1 MIKETLK
8 KISAIFLGLIFIFI
22 GYSLSITSAGILLKS
37 ANIDNALIGI
47 VTSAF
52 YVGAIFSAIIGYK
65 FVSVYGYSKS
75 YAIFT
80 SFFAI
85 SAMLHNFSN
94 TLIYWVI
101 LRFMLGFSYYSI
113 VMVVESWINLCSQN
127 EIRSR
132 ILSFYEGTYY
142 LAFAIGMLILSIN
155 LTHSS
160 IFVWSAFFI
169 ILGSIPINIMTIEEP
184 PNPPKRR
191 IFIPN
196 VFRLVPLALVGSFVA
211 GVLMNGFFSMS
222 GVYVL
227 SKNGT
232 LQDASIFIMIA
243 MSGGFVAQLFFGY
256 LSDKFGRKYS
266 IMLACFI
273 IVFSAFAMLL
283 CENFYCEKIAVFFMG
298 IGIFCLYSLSLARA
312 NDVLKNKNKTAQIG
326 ATFLFNYIIGSLI
339 APVFIGILMNFLGA
353 NGFVWTYVIFAT
365 ILFVFAIFHDVV
377 PKHKRTIYVA
387 RRPSKIFD
395 ESNLR

>member
-8 KISAIFLGLIFIFI
+8 KISGIFLGLIFIFI

-52 YVGAIFSAIIGYK
+52 YVGAIFSAIVGYK

-75 YAIFT
+75 YAIF
-80 SFFAI
+80 SAFFAI

-94 TLIYWVI
+94 TLIYWTI

-113 VMVVESWINLCSQN
+113 VMVVESWINACSQN
-127 EIRSR
+127 EVRSR
-132 ILSFYEGTYY
+132 VLSFYEGTYY
-142 LAFAIGMLILSIN
+142 SSFAIGMLILSSN
-155 LTHSS
+155 SAHSS

-169 ILGSIPINIMTIEEP
+169 ILGSIPINVMKIEEP
-184 PNPPKRR
+184 PSPPKKR

-222 GVYVL
+222 GVYIL

-232 LQDASIFIMIA
+232 LSDASMFIMIA
-243 MSGGFVAQLFFGY
+243 MSGGFVSQLFFGY

-266 IMLACFI
+266 IMLASFI
-273 IVFSAFAMLL
+273 IVISAIVMLF
-283 CENFYCEKIAVFFMG
+283 CEKNLHFEKIAVFFMG

-339 APVFIGILMNFLGA
+339 APVFIGVMMNLVGSS
-353 NGFVWTYVIFAT
+353 GFVWTYIIFAT
-365 ILFVFAIFHDVV
+365 ILFVFAHFNDVV
-377 PKHKRTIYVA
+377 PKHKRTNYVV

-395 ESNLR
+395 E